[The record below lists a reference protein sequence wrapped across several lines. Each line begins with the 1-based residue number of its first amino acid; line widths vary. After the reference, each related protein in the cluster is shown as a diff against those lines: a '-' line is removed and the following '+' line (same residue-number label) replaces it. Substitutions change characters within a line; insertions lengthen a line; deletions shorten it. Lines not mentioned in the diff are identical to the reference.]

1 MHDTMSADSSRNILN
16 FSVHYSITRIVPL
29 VHLERGYVLL
39 AASASARRR
48 VFLVPP
54 SNATKGQIPLSL
66 RAELLLPLLGD
77 WKILPRFAFVLITA
91 QSSRSSSSFR
101 LRQPTLSRLGPIG
114 ERKWDVAEAATRL
127 EGRSPRSIVDRS
139 QPLG

>member
-1 MHDTMSADSSRNILN
+1 M
-16 FSVHYSITRIVPL
+16 
-29 VHLERGYVLL
+29 ERGYALL
-39 AASASARRR
+39 VASASARGR

-91 QSSRSSSSFR
+91 QSSRSSSSFQ
-101 LRQPTLSRLGPIG
+101 LTQPRLSRLGPIG
-114 ERKWDVAEAATRL
+114 ERKSDVAEAATRL
-127 EGRSPRSIVDRS
+127 QGRWPRPIVGRS